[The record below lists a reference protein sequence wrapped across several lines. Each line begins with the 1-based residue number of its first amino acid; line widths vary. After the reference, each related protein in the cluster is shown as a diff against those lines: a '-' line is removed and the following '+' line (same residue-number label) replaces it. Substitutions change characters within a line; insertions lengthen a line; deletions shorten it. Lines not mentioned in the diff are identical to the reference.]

1 MAALKKAFVTTET
14 YATDWENFYVDIT
27 TFESRFWKEFE
38 AHIYH
43 RDYDTKMHMFGA
55 LYEHE
60 SYESFLEMVELCS
73 YLQGKILQRRKQL
86 KIKEV
91 LADDGENS

>member
-27 TFESRFWKEFE
+27 TFESRFGKEFE

-60 SYESFLEMVELCS
+60 SDESFLEMVEGLVDD
-73 YLQGKILQRRKQL
+73 YVLIY
-86 KIKEV
+86 KERFCR
-91 LADDGENS
+91 EESN